1 MKHFLLI
8 CVLGVFY
15 SSCPVYGQ
23 DGWQILSDVTIEKK
37 WDEMIQ
43 MDREFPSFGLQLME
57 AAGSKITLTGFMMP
71 LDELISQ
78 ESFVL
83 SSLPFQSCFFC
94 GGAGPETVAQINL
107 NGSFKYTDQKIT
119 VEGTLRLNDSDPF
132 ALYYTLENSKILD

>member
-1 MKHFLLI
+1 MKHLLLI

-107 NGSFKYTDQKIT
+107 NESFKYTDQKIT